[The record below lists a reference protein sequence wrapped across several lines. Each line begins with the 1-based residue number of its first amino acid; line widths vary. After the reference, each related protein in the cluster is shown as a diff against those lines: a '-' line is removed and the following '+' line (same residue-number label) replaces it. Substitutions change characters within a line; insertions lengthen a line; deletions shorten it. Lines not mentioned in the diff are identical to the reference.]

1 MVRYVLE
8 IVVRNLKATQKLF
21 GLIQSPPEELGN
33 GQQELEVGLQELEV
47 GLQELEVGP
56 TL

>member
-8 IVVRNLKATQKLF
+8 IVVRNIKATQKKF
-21 GLIQSPPEELGN
+21 GLIPSPPEELEN
-33 GQQELEVGLQELEV
+33 GQQELDVGLQELEV
-47 GLQELEVGP
+47 GLHELEVGP